1 MTMKASVTAASCYHF
16 SWRNTLIEVE
26 VNDPI
31 EWHIYKPV
39 ADLYC
44 HVSPVHD
51 ADTYYQR
58 NGVQFTTLST
68 VTTSRIGVYH
78 VYFEAKTSKFNVSSI
93 QRITFFVN
101 DTTPPTFERVPTF
114 VIDHG
119 SPLPDLK
126 QGLIYHDNHDRFA
139 ELILTID
146 SSFVQPHLG
155 VYPIFYTLT
164 DRSNNRVTAE
174 SSIKIVDTTPPVLIN
189 ESDVL
194 INIGDASHDF
204 SQHFRIID
212 SVDKEDIEVIFDD
225 SEIDYYH
232 FGSYPLTVH
241 ASDQSNN
248 TLSKTFM
255 AIVTDTQA
263 PTIEL
268 ALDKIEI
275 EPFEVYPFFELIDHV
290 SDNVS
295 DVTRADV
302 IINTSELDIS
312 KIGSYRVLYELSDA
326 HGNRSEAYVIVWVRP
341 ANMPVIVAQNQ
352 TTLVNKPFNPFEHIQ
367 AFAYD
372 DVDITHL
379 IQLIENGVKTGVP
392 GIYNVTYAVFDQS
405 GNYAQK
411 TITVEVIDPSANKI
425 PFDNTLVIIQYV
437 SYLGFVLMVA
447 FALYQRQKKKQSKNR
462 STSHT
467 YL

>member
-1 MTMKASVTAASCYHF
+1 
-16 SWRNTLIEVE
+16 
-26 VNDPI
+26 
-31 EWHIYKPV
+31 
-39 ADLYC
+39 
-44 HVSPVHD
+44 
-51 ADTYYQR
+51 
-58 NGVQFTTLST
+58 
-68 VTTSRIGVYH
+68 
-78 VYFEAKTSKFNVSSI
+78 
-93 QRITFFVN
+93 
-101 DTTPPTFERVPTF
+101 
-114 VIDHG
+114 
-119 SPLPDLK
+119 
-126 QGLIYHDNHDRFA
+126 
-139 ELILTID
+139 
-146 SSFVQPHLG
+146 
-155 VYPIFYTLT
+155 
-164 DRSNNRVTAE
+164 
-174 SSIKIVDTTPPVLIN
+174 
-189 ESDVL
+189 
-194 INIGDASHDF
+194 
-204 SQHFRIID
+204 
-212 SVDKEDIEVIFDD
+212 
-225 SEIDYYH
+225 
-232 FGSYPLTVH
+232 
-241 ASDQSNN
+241 
-248 TLSKTFM
+248 M